1 MTEAITVQ
9 YLICPLP
16 VLKVQK
22 HLSKLPSG
30 ACLRVEH
37 VNDETLEELEL
48 FNAEK
53 PRFKIQDK
61 KKEGGLYHLLL
72 QKA

>member
-1 MTEAITVQ
+1 MTEVITVK

-22 HLSKLPSG
+22 HLSKLPS
-30 ACLRVEH
+30 AYLRVEH
-37 VNDETLEELEL
+37 VNDETLCELEL

-53 PRFKIQDK
+53 PRFKIHDK